1 MTRKQFLRSALGVSA
16 GILGLTI
23 LTSCDDDDTIDTGD
37 DGNGGGGG
45 GGGGGNETPPDAPPT
60 TASRCLRNGTST
72 AIATNHGHVLV
83 VSKED
88 VAAGVDKS
96 YNIMGS
102 ADHPHTV
109 TITRAHF
116 QSLAAD
122 AAIMT
127 ESSLNGSAT
136 FGTHS
141 HGIMVACTGT

>member
-23 LTSCDDDDTIDTGD
+23 LTNCDDDDTIDTGGD
-37 DGNGGGGG
+37 NGGGNG

-60 TASRCLRNGTST
+60 TASRCIRNGTT
-72 AIATNHGHVLV
+72 ATILTNHGHVLL

-96 YNIMGS
+96 YNIAGT

-109 TITRAHF
+109 TVKRSQF
-116 QSLAAD
+116 QSLAVD
-122 AAIMT
+122 TAIMT
-127 ESSLNGSAT
+127 ESTLNGSAT

-141 HGIMVACTGT
+141 HQVMVACAGS